1 MSTLQPRPR
10 RPTLPLTLL
19 LPEQTP
25 QWPPASVWSVRPDP
39 WPRRGTG
46 QAETACP
53 CHLQTRWATAR
64 QGQTA
69 VKVSCGEE
77 FVPEHRIPGGGQRE
91 LHWQLSLRHLVPL
104 VPAPSTPHTDGC
116 TSRAQWLRQER
127 CSSPPGTRGP
137 GWRQAWVMPGAQPV
151 WEQAGRRSA
160 GWHAHLRPGQQ
171 EGCFRLFPPCCRRR
185 GLVVSGKQIRGPGEL
200 RAPPEQWAAGWA
212 PLGTQMAVRSY
223 DSCLTLQG
231 TAEKPPRI
239 TVRTSPW

>member
-77 FVPEHRIPGGGQRE
+77 FVPEHRIPGRGQRE

-137 GWRQAWVMPGAQPV
+137 GWRQAWVMPGAQPLCGNRQGGGAQDGTRTCG
-151 WEQAGRRSA
+151 QAS
-160 GWHAHLRPGQQ
+160 
-171 EGCFRLFPPCCRRR
+171 RR
-185 GLVVSGKQIRGPGEL
+185 GASGSSHPAVVDVALS
-200 RAPPEQWAAGWA
+200 
-212 PLGTQMAVRSY
+212 
-223 DSCLTLQG
+223 
-231 TAEKPPRI
+231 
-239 TVRTSPW
+239 